1 VSYWTHV
8 TDKGVF
14 SIVERPSL
22 GVDAYFG
29 KAQIGHYPSPALAAE
44 ALRNGDHAE
53 LPCAPEDGR
62 SLGVP
67 EVHAWTF
74 VNE

>member
-1 VSYWTHV
+1 MRYWTHA

-14 SIVERPSL
+14 SIVERSSK

-29 KAQIGHYPSPALAAE
+29 KAQIGHYRSPSEAAE
-44 ALRNGDHAE
+44 ALGRGDHSA
-53 LPCAPEDGR
+53 LACTPEDGK

-74 VNE
+74 VPE

>member
-1 VSYWTHV
+1 MSYWMHV
-8 TDKGVF
+8 TNKGTF
-14 SIVERPSL
+14 SIVELPSK

-29 KAQIGHYPSPALAAE
+29 QALIGHYRSPVQAAE
-44 ALRNGDHAE
+44 AVGNGDHAG

-67 EVHAWTF
+67 NVCAWTF
-74 VNE
+74 VKD